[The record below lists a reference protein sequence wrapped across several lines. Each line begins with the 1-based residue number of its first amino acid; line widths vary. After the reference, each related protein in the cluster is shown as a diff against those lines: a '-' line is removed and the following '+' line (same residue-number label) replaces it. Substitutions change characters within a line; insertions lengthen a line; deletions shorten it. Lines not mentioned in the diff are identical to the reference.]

1 MRRRLLCL
9 LALCGLL
16 SGCQKQKPSQPGT
29 PDEASAVPVED
40 ASSLES
46 DPSEI
51 VTYLPES
58 LIQELRDRMQNGTDS
73 YEDLVP
79 LQVGRELSEEE
90 VSVLVPECL
99 NCESAASAVYS
110 SYCAV
115 DFDNDGV
122 EDLFANRRMG
132 TGTTGMFSE
141 EFWRGLPDGSYAQT
155 DSAETYMCDI
165 LFITWEYKTY
175 LLTVQHDLLSKS
187 DVSQFT
193 FIGFGGA
200 LFEDGQRL
208 EEAWLTFDPTVLWT
222 EGVYNDAG
230 TQTGWVEGAPEN
242 RDISLSVYTRG
253 INTDF
258 LPPVH

>member
-29 PDEASAVPVED
+29 PDEASAVPVDD

-187 DVSQFT
+187 DVSLLSSTSSVFSSISWT
-193 FIGFGGA
+193 FFSSSISDA
-200 LFEDGQRL
+200 RTLLSNPDINIAVASITTSHLF
-208 EEAWLTFDPTVLWT
+208 
-222 EGVYNDAG
+222 
-230 TQTGWVEGAPEN
+230 
-242 RDISLSVYTRG
+242 I
-253 INTDF
+253 F
-258 LPPVH
+258 LLPFFVFFSFFI